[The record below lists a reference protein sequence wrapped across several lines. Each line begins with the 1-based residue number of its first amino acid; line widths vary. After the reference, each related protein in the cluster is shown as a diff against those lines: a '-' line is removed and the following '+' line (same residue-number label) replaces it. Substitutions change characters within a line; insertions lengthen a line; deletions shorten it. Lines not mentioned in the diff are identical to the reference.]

1 MANGRGCPVLVTRVC
16 ESVFLYVCLFVPRRI
31 PTLLH
36 ARTQMYVGA
45 MVGVPSSCALLG
57 GSAIGVRVSLLW

>member
-1 MANGRGCPVLVTRVC
+1 
-16 ESVFLYVCLFVPRRI
+16 
-31 PTLLH
+31 
-36 ARTQMYVGA
+36 